1 MKKFILIIVFACM
14 SIGCATT
21 EAVTPRWDWAQAE
34 GEPFDV
40 EMYFEW
46 RETEKWFCY
55 RQKPA
60 GAPVYPGKFRCNKVA
75 KQSKFL

>member
-21 EAVTPRWDWAQAE
+21 GGYAPAE

-46 RETEKWFCY
+46 RGVEKWFCY

-60 GAPVYPGKFRCNKVA
+60 GAPVYPDKFRCNKVA